1 MSSGTRSTRKMLR
14 ARKPRASMVMRN
26 YRAGLAKWQTADPIG
41 YPDGWNQLAYCNNAA
56 TSAVDLWGCKA
67 NMLEVDPKRIKAD
80 KAELGAMME
89 EYQSQGWKIDE
100 PRYIWSLLY
109 YCNEEWKHTKHYE
122 EPLSP
127 LEQELTGC
135 TKAIIDIYEDFAD
148 VYCPYRCTAS
158 LLKSKVLDLSEDAII
173 TIAATAVGIWNPL
186 GGAVI
191 SITAAGFRDAIRAI
205 DGNTVTI
212 VLGDGWTFKGRQRI
226 DRRIDVELAE

>member
-1 MSSGTRSTRKMLR
+1 MNGSPCLWDGSG
-14 ARKPRASMVMRN
+14 
-26 YRAGLAKWQTADPIG
+26 
-41 YPDGWNQLAYCNNAA
+41 
-56 TSAVDLWGCKA
+56 
-67 NMLEVDPKRIKAD
+67 
-80 KAELGAMME
+80 
-89 EYQSQGWKIDE
+89 
-100 PRYIWSLLY
+100 
-109 YCNEEWKHTKHYE
+109 NEEWKHTKHYE

-148 VYCPYRCTAS
+148 VYSPYRCTAS
-158 LLKSKVLDLSEDAII
+158 MLKSKVLDLSEDAII
-173 TIAATAVGIWNPL
+173 TIAATVVGIWNPL